1 MPRNVTKIVAA
12 YTSRETME
20 HFTRVVPSSEIAK
33 QNYNLAVST
42 SVKQEEE
49 GEIINIIQ
57 LNAEIERVVARGDI
71 LRREINVIIAEIEKV

>member
-49 GEIINIIQ
+49 GEIINII
-57 LNAEIERVVARGDI
+57 
-71 LRREINVIIAEIEKV
+71 